1 MSADAIATDPIATDG
16 FDTLRGVGDL
26 VDLLGVP
33 FSDEQLAA
41 ITAPLA
47 PGVIVAGAGS
57 GKTTVMAAR
66 VVWLVGT
73 GQMRPAEVLGL
84 TFTTKATAELAA
96 GVRSRLQLLAAR
108 AGRPG
113 LLEQHGEP
121 TVATYHAY
129 AGSLL
134 AQHGLHLGFEPDL
147 RLVSDASRYQLA
159 ARAIGSFRGVR
170 EHLSISMPTLIGQ
183 VLALDSGLS
192 DHLVDVDEVRS
203 FDHDLCLELAEE
215 KQIQDVLAAVTAA
228 HGRDELLE
236 LVEAY
241 RQVKADAGVLEFA
254 DQMARGAQLGEQCP
268 PVGAMERERFAVV
281 LLDEY
286 QDTSV
291 SQRRMLQG
299 LFSGE
304 TAAAGRG
311 HPVTAVGDPCQAI
324 YGWRGAS
331 VNNIDS
337 FPTHFRGM
345 DGRPARR
352 FALSVNRRCSQRV
365 LAAANDLAQPLYGVH
380 DGAEPLVTPADAA
393 EGRLQVRLHQT
404 VVDEVAAVVDDVAR
418 LGAHYAVDGGARTW
432 SDIAVLVRDGN
443 ERGALATGLR
453 ARGVPVEVVGLAGL
467 LHQPEVADVLATL
480 RCLSSLTANAD
491 LLRML
496 AGPRWRIGPRD
507 LALLGARSR
516 QLARA
521 GAEAG
526 GDGGGEAGG
535 DGELRARLDVA
546 VAGVDDTE
554 VVSLSDALDDPGAR
568 GYSAAARARFEALSA
583 ELTGLRRAAGDP
595 LVDLVRRVID
605 VLGIDVELA
614 VESGPAA
621 ELARDNLALFA
632 DAVAD
637 FAGNDQGA
645 GLYGLLAYLDAEL
658 EHGSGMDVADPGQDD
673 SVKLLTVHAA
683 KGLEWRAVVLP
694 FWSTGVF
701 PSGVGRSRWERTAS
715 AVPVPL
721 RGDADGLPRQA
732 SWAAADRKAYEQA
745 HRAHGA
751 LEERRL
757 AYVAVTRAKEM
768 VRVSGHWW
776 GRTQKN
782 PRGPSPY
789 LLTLRPYAEVADVD
803 WAPGPAEDAP
813 NPVVE
818 QQPSVPFPG
827 RLDEPVLERRRLVAA
842 EVERALAGGGD
853 GDAGPED
860 PGNPDLAVLDA
871 EIDTLLAEAARDTG
885 DTIVVDL
892 PAQLS
897 ASTAM
902 RVATEPDVLAREL
915 ARPMPRRPSAAARFG
930 TRFHAWVEARFGQQ
944 QLIDPDDLPG
954 RADADITDDA
964 DFDALVAE
972 FGRGPYAERVPYAV
986 EAPFQLALGGRLVR
1000 GRIDAVYARDGGGF
1014 DIVDWK
1020 TNRRADAD
1028 PTQLAIYRLA
1038 WAELN
1043 DLTLDEVAAAF
1054 YYVRTG
1060 AIVAPT
1066 DLPDRA
1072 ALEAQL
1078 FDADSG
1084 STAD

>member
-1 MSADAIATDPIATDG
+1 MTTGGTTGATPTDRTATDR

-41 ITAPLA
+41 ITAPLE

-73 GQMRPAEVLGL
+73 GRVRPAEVLGL

-113 LLEQHGEP
+113 LLEQQGEP

-134 AQHGLHLGFEPDL
+134 AEHGLRLGFEPDL
-147 RLVSDASRYQLA
+147 RLVSDATRYQLA

-183 VLALDSGLS
+183 VIALDNGLS
-192 DHLVDVDEVRS
+192 DHLVGVDEVRA
-203 FDHDLCLELAEE
+203 FDRDLCLELAEE
-215 KQIQDVLAAVTAA
+215 KQIKDVLAAATAA
-228 HGRDELLE
+228 HGRDELLD

-241 RQVKADAGVLEFA
+241 RQAKTDAGVLEFA

-268 PVGAMERERFAVV
+268 PVGAMERDRFVVV

-291 SQRRMLQG
+291 SQRRLLQG
-299 LFSGE
+299 LFSGQA
-304 TAAAGRG
+304 AAAGRG

-331 VNNIDS
+331 VDNIDS
-337 FPTHFRGM
+337 FPAHFPRT
-345 DGRPARR
+345 DGQPAHR

-365 LAAANDLAQPLYGVH
+365 LTAANDLAGPLYAVH
-380 DGAEPLVTPADAA
+380 DGAEPLAAAADAA
-393 EGRLQVRLHQT
+393 EGRLRVRLHET
-404 VVDEVAAVVDDVAR
+404 VVDEVAVVVDDVAR
-418 LGAHYAVDGGARTW
+418 LGADYAAGGDGARTW

-443 ERGALATGLR
+443 ERGALAAGLR

-491 LLRML
+491 LLRLL

-507 LALLGARSR
+507 LALLGARAR
-516 QLARA
+516 ELARA
-521 GAEAG
+521 GDTGGGPG
-526 GDGGGEAGG
+526 GDSG
-535 DGELRARLDVA
+535 LRARLDAA

-554 VVSLSDALDDPGAR
+554 VVSLSDALDEPGGR
-568 GYSAAARARFEALSA
+568 GYSAAARTRFSALSA

-621 ELARDNLALFA
+621 ELARDNLALFI

-694 FWSTGVF
+694 FWSSGVF
-701 PSGVGRSRWERTAS
+701 PSGVARSRWERAAA

-721 RGDADGLPRQA
+721 RGDADGLPQQA
-732 SWAAADRKAYEQA
+732 SWAPTDRKAYDDA
-745 HRAHGA
+745 HRAHGE

-757 AYVAVTRAKEM
+757 AYVAVTRAKEL
-768 VRVSGHWW
+768 VLVSGHWW

-789 LLTLRPYAEVADVD
+789 LSTLRPHAEAVDVD
-803 WAPGPAEDAP
+803 WSAGPAEGAP

-818 QQPSVPFPG
+818 QQPRVPFPG
-827 RLDEPVLERRRLVAA
+827 RLDESVLERRRLVAA
-842 EVERALAGGGD
+842 EVERALAGGAD
-853 GDAGPED
+853 ADAGPDD
-860 PGNPDLAVLDA
+860 PDGASLAVLDA
-871 EIDTLLAEAARDTG
+871 EIDTLLAEAARATG
-885 DTIVVDL
+885 DEVLVDL
-892 PAQLS
+892 PQQLS

-902 RVATEPDVLAREL
+902 RVATEPDQLAREL

-964 DFDALVAE
+964 DFNALVAAFE
-972 FGRGPYAERVPYAV
+972 RGQYAERVPYAV
-986 EAPFQLALGGRLVR
+986 EAPFQLAIGGRLVR
-1000 GRIDAVYARDGGGF
+1000 GRIDAVYARGDGGF

-1020 TNRRADAD
+1020 TNRCADAD
-1028 PTQLAIYRLA
+1028 PSQLAIYRLA
-1038 WAELN
+1038 WAELHG
-1043 DLTLDEVAAAF
+1043 LALDQVAAAF

-1060 AIVAPT
+1060 GVVAPA

-1072 ALEAQL
+1072 ALAAHL
-1078 FDADSG
+1078 FNAG
-1084 STAD
+1084 GG